1 MCVCV
6 CLCAVPVNF
15 PRGQFH
21 YYLKSGLGMAIG
33 WSASFAL
40 GTILNVLVF
49 AFNCI
54 FDKQLLTSTSS
65 YLILCFWQIP
75 TLAQRGSYCS
85 GGDRTT
91 FANQLCMR
99 WVSLGHDSCQEEKKE
114 KKQLAPGNRASSLSC
129 LLLLRCLMFTDVY

>member
-6 CLCAVPVNF
+6 CLCAVLVNF
-15 PRGQFH
+15 PRGRFH

-33 WSASFAL
+33 WSASSAL

-54 FDKQLLTSTSS
+54 FDKQLLISTSS
-65 YLILCFWQIP
+65 YLLLCFWQIP
-75 TLAQRGSYCS
+75 ILAQRGSYCS

-99 WVSLGHDSCQEEKKE
+99 WVIIKLPGGEEGKE
-114 KKQLAPGNRASSLSC
+114 AAGTRHKGIFLIMFIAVT
-129 LLLLRCLMFTDVY
+129 LLNVH